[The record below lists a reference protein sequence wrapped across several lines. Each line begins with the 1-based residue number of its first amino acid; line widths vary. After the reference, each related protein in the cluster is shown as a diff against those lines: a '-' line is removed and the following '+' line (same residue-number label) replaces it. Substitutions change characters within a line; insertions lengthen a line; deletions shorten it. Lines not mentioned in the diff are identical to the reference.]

1 MPKFRIDTLD
11 ISSPSLIDAC
21 VTLLVT
27 AFAKPKRYS
36 APRLAEELQAVS
48 PLFYRHFFVAV
59 TDGKIIGIGGVKA
72 ADWASHTHQLYLS
85 AVAPEYRGQGVGRAL
100 LKARLDW
107 VKENFTTGRILVSSP
122 KAKRFHEFGFVD
134 ISQGAIDGRHLMMCR
149 F

>member
-1 MPKFRIDTLD
+1 MPKFRIAVLD
-11 ISSPSLIDAC
+11 VSSPSLVNAC
-21 VTLLVT
+21 VSLLVH

-36 APRLAEELQAVS
+36 APRLSEELQAVS
-48 PLFYRHFFVAV
+48 PLFYRQFFVALA
-59 TDGKIIGIGGVKA
+59 DGKIIGIGGVKA

-85 AVAPEYRGQGVGRAL
+85 AVAPAYRGQGVGRAL

-107 VKENFTTGRILVSSP
+107 VRENFTTGRILVSSP

-134 ISQGAIDGRHLMMCR
+134 ISNGAIDGRHLMICR